1 MLPRGSGRAAR
12 IGLIFAAGLCACLA
26 QEPKT
31 PPLRL
36 VQVIA
41 LPGVE
46 GRIDHMT
53 VDAKRRRVILSALGS
68 NTVEVVDVFAG
79 RRVGTISG
87 LARPQGALYAPDLD
101 KLFIAN
107 EATGQVHVYDG
118 ESYELQAK
126 VDFGSNTDNL
136 RYDAKAKRVYVGYG
150 EGAIGVIDAATSKR
164 LPIDYKLDAH
174 PEAFQL
180 ETNGTRIFVNVADGG
195 YIAVIDRSTGSIA
208 KWALGTV
215 RKNFPMALDE
225 AGQRLFIGTRI
236 PSRLVVLNTANGKE
250 VASLPAAGDMDDLMV
265 DSQRKRLYIPG
276 GEGLISVAQLS
287 SPEGYSLIASVPS
300 RVGARTSVFYA
311 QRDRVYLAVP
321 GTGDQ
326 MAALWVYE
334 PQE

>member
-1 MLPRGSGRAAR
+1 MSPFGIRPALR
-12 IGLIFAAGLCACLA
+12 IGFGLAACLCACLA

-36 VQVIA
+36 VQMIA

-53 VDAKRRRVILSALGS
+53 VDVKRRRVILSALGS
-68 NTVEVVDVFAG
+68 NTVEVVDVFAA
-79 RRVGTISG
+79 RRIRTITG

-101 KLFIAN
+101 KLFVAN
-107 EATGQVHVYDG
+107 EASGQVHVYDG
-118 ESYELQAK
+118 ETYELQAK
-126 VDFGSNTDNL
+126 VDFGGNTDNL
-136 RYDAKAKRVYVGYG
+136 RYDAKARRVYVGYG
-150 EGAIGVIDAATSKR
+150 EGAIGAIDAATNKR

-180 ETNGTRIFVNVADGG
+180 ETNGTRIFVNVADGA
-195 YIAVIDRSTGSIA
+195 YIAVIDRATGAIA
-208 KWALGTV
+208 KWPLGAL

-225 AGQRLFIGTRI
+225 ANQRLFIGTRI
-236 PSRLVVLNTANGKE
+236 PSRLVVLNATNGK
-250 VASLPAAGDMDDLMV
+250 VASSLPAAGDMDDLMI
-265 DSQRKRLYIPG
+265 DAQRKRLYIPG
-276 GEGLISVAQLS
+276 GEGFISVIQ
-287 SPEGYSLIASVPS
+287 YSGADNYSVLAPAPS
-300 RVGARTSVFYA
+300 RAGARTSVFYV

-321 GTGDQ
+321 GTGDH